1 MKGFLGIACAT
12 LLGAVARQEGVGHL
26 DRNVAE
32 QHVVR
37 ERQHTKKSRKQRLK
51 ELQRKAFE
59 GK

>member
-1 MKGFLGIACAT
+1 MKQFLGLACAMM
-12 LLGAVARQEGVGHL
+12 LGAIARQETVL
-26 DRNVAE
+26 DRPAAE

-51 ELQRKAFE
+51 ELQRKAFK

>member
-1 MKGFLGIACAT
+1 MKGFLGIACAMM
-12 LLGAVARQEGVGHL
+12 LGAVARQETVL
-26 DRNVAE
+26 DRPAAE
-32 QHVVR
+32 ERVVR

>member
-1 MKGFLGIACAT
+1 MKGLLTRAALALVGAIAC
-12 LLGAVARQEGVGHL
+12 QEGKPSL
-26 DRNVAE
+26 DRPAAE

-59 GK
+59 GN